1 MRSGSGIY
9 THIVNDI
16 LNGEATLPTLPD
28 VALRI
33 RRAMQEPNCD
43 LVKIEDIIKTDAGLS
58 AHLIQMANSPLYR
71 GWRQTKDLKRA
82 VSIFG
87 LEMTRNLCLSYSLRA
102 MFRFKDPHLKTLM
115 QGAWKASARRA
126 AFSALLAGHCR
137 RISADRALLGGLLQ
151 EIGLPLLY
159 VRLEKYPET
168 LEHPETVKELVDAYC
183 DKISVILLD
192 SWGFDQEL
200 QDVARQRRNWFRND
214 SKKPDLADIVLLAN
228 LHMLY
233 LTDSGNSD
241 LPPIDSLPA
250 YLKLNPGTISPSG
263 TLKVLDDA
271 TDIGDLEA
279 AISG

>member
-1 MRSGSGIY
+1 MNNGSGIY
-9 THIVNDI
+9 AKIMQDI
-16 LNGEATLPTLPD
+16 LSGDASLPTLPD

-33 RRAMQEPNCD
+33 RRAMQDPACD

-87 LEMTRNLCLSYSLRA
+87 MEMTRNLCLSYSLKA
-102 MFRFKDPHLKTLM
+102 MFRFKNPQLKTFM
-115 QGAWKASARRA
+115 QTAWKESARRA

-159 VRLEKYPET
+159 LRLEKYPEA
-168 LEHPETVKELVDAYC
+168 LENPEIINGLVDAFGA
-183 DKISVILLD
+183 KISIALLE

-200 QDVARQRRNWFRND
+200 QEVARSRRDWFRND
-214 SKKPDLADIVLLAN
+214 SRKPELADIVLLAN
-228 LHMLY
+228 LHLLY
-233 LTDSGNSD
+233 LADSDNLE

-250 YLKLNPGTISPSG
+250 YIKLNPGPVSQRG
-263 TLKVLDDA
+263 TLQILDEA
-271 TDIGDLEA
+271 TDIGELEA
-279 AISG
+279 AIAG